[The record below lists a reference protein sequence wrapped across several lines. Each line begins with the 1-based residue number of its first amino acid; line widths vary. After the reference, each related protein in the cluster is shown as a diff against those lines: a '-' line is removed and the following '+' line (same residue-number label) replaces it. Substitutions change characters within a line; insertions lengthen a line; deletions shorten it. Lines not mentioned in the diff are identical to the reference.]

1 MKKILSAV
9 LFCAITM
16 SMLTSCAI
24 EDNPAPVTDYKPFP
38 YDSEIDNSVR
48 PGNDFYRYALGQW
61 FNSSTPS
68 PSLFKQINSEMQQLY
83 KNMLNTSTDPVMLT
97 LRNQADQ
104 TLNDDSKNKALL
116 SERLRMLEQVTTAD
130 QLFSA
135 FVNLQS
141 LGYSPLFRLI
151 PYCNDGRKG
160 VNVVTSGAMTEEVTS
175 YAARKDKN
183 SLDSVGFSQERIA
196 QITGHAIEIENLEMQ
211 AFEYAL
217 ELARHP
223 QPITVIRRASSNDG
237 QKEEAVLKMM
247 GFTDQELKNEVL
259 GMGSEGIG
267 SLMLNFA
274 DVAQSPSYLEAF
286 RDYMIYNVLAQDL
299 PFVPSISKQA
309 NRTDMLSHALQY
321 NKYYKYRLLTES
333 YGEDNISK
341 QQCQDIME
349 QMRRNFIR
357 RIDNLDWMSASTKV
371 EARKKAE
378 AMLFFIGY
386 PDQWNDKLTPVVEG
400 DVLLATVTQLRQ
412 NAVHTISSLR
422 GKNAAE
428 LGWDLWASISQFTT
442 DNAFYMPTANTLV
455 ILPAWICKPR
465 FDNDLSEAAVYAVT
479 TTFGHEFCHG
489 FDASGANFDENGNY
503 RDWWAPADKAAFQAK
518 QQIMIDLY
526 NQLEVYPGLMA
537 NGKYTLEENMADYG
551 GQELALECYKQRLT
565 EQGFKG
571 TQFDEQIKKFFLSFA
586 HIWKGEEELDQS
598 LLEYYYHNDNHS
610 ANHNRVNGMMRLQ
623 DDWYRLYDVKPTDKL
638 YLAPEDRV
646 KIW

>member
-1 MKKILSAV
+1 
-9 LFCAITM
+9 
-16 SMLTSCAI
+16 
-24 EDNPAPVTDYKPFP
+24 
-38 YDSEIDNSVR
+38 
-48 PGNDFYRYALGQW
+48 
-61 FNSSTPS
+61 
-68 PSLFKQINSEMQQLY
+68 
-83 KNMLNTSTDPVMLT
+83 
-97 LRNQADQ
+97 
-104 TLNDDSKNKALL
+104 
-116 SERLRMLEQVTTAD
+116 
-130 QLFSA
+130 
-135 FVNLQS
+135 
-141 LGYSPLFRLI
+141 
-151 PYCNDGRKG
+151 
-160 VNVVTSGAMTEEVTS
+160 
-175 YAARKDKN
+175 
-183 SLDSVGFSQERIA
+183 
-196 QITGHAIEIENLEMQ
+196 
-211 AFEYAL
+211 
-217 ELARHP
+217 
-223 QPITVIRRASSNDG
+223 
-237 QKEEAVLKMM
+237 
-247 GFTDQELKNEVL
+247 
-259 GMGSEGIG
+259 
-267 SLMLNFA
+267 
-274 DVAQSPSYLEAF
+274 
-286 RDYMIYNVLAQDL
+286 
-299 PFVPSISKQA
+299 
-309 NRTDMLSHALQY
+309 
-321 NKYYKYRLLTES
+321 
-333 YGEDNISK
+333 
-341 QQCQDIME
+341 
-349 QMRRNFIR
+349 MRRNFIR

-378 AMLFFIGY
+378 AMKFYIGY

-412 NAVHTISSLR
+412 NAVHTISSIR
-422 GKNAAE
+422 GKNTTE
-428 LGWDLWASISQFTT
+428 CGWDLWASMSQFTT
-442 DNAFYMPTANTLV
+442 DNAFYLSTANSLV